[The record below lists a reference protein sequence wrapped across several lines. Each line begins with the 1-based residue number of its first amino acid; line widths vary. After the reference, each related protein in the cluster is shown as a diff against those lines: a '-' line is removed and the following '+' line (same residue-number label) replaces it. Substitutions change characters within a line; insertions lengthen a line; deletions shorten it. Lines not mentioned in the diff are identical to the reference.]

1 MINDPKCWEY
11 SGVTGTQAR
20 KEYTMESRAITQD
33 LYFSL
38 EKYSISAQNLF
49 NLTNHQQQAMYHM
62 KLRSTFSQAQHIT

>member
-1 MINDPKCWEY
+1 
-11 SGVTGTQAR
+11 
-20 KEYTMESRAITQD
+20 MESRAITQD

-38 EKYSISAQNLF
+38 EKYTISAQNLF

>member
-1 MINDPKCWEY
+1 MISDPKCWE
-11 SGVTGTQAR
+11 SGVTRTQAR
-20 KEYTMESRAITQD
+20 KEYTMESHSITQD

-38 EKYSISAQNLF
+38 EKYTISAQNLF